1 MISALLLP
9 PASPPFRPPPSPPQR
24 PQLASQP
31 VIVAIAPRFNIT
43 PAPEAMHVAPQATP
57 VQSAK
62 PASPPALPSP
72 PPDYLSQLAAHLNA
86 YKIYPTEARIR
97 REQGTVR
104 LHFVLDRAGHVLSF
118 DVARSSGSTALD
130 QEARAMIQHA
140 DPFPPPPPQFKG
152 ETLDLVVPLVF
163 SLH

>member
-1 MISALLLP
+1 MISALLLL
-9 PASPPFRPPPSPPQR
+9 PASPPFRPPPQR
-24 PQLASQP
+24 PHLASRP
-31 VIVAIAPRFNIT
+31 VIVAIAPHFSIA
-43 PAPEAMHVAPQATP
+43 PAPEAMHATPQATP